1 MSVTSGT
8 KSYVLDTSALLAF
21 WNNEEG
27 ADKVERILRSAPSR
41 GKVFY
46 SFMTLMEAKY
56 RLWRHGGKGVADEF
70 ERMVGNLPLER
81 VNLTDAILHRAVE
94 IKATKRVSV
103 ADSWIIATAL
113 ENGASLV
120 HKDPEF
126 EQVKDRLSLF
136 PLPYK
141 K

>member
-1 MSVTSGT
+1 MSVTRGT
-8 KSYVLDTSALLAF
+8 KSYVLDKSALLA
-21 WNNEEG
+21 
-27 ADKVERILRSAPSR
+27 
-41 GKVFY
+41 
-46 SFMTLMEAKY
+46 
-56 RLWRHGGKGVADEF
+56 
-70 ERMVGNLPLER
+70 
-81 VNLTDAILHRAVE
+81 
-94 IKATKRVSV
+94 VSV

-113 ENGASLV
+113 ENGAPLV